1 MSTYFGSFIAATG
14 FMRFFTWQRVLAA
27 MVLLVLLGA
36 GIAVW
41 LLGSAYGR
49 RIVAQKLRYGLTHNS
64 ELVLAP
70 FRVEMSPWRD
80 FPHLTASVQHL
91 ALTDTSFRQ
100 SVEVLRVGRADLRV
114 ELLSLLRGRVD
125 VKRLVINDVTF
136 RERTDSLGHSWGLR
150 GKRRKGTGNA
160 PFFNLILD
168 ELIVNNFRIST
179 QNTYSRSAFGASAR
193 QARLTARL
201 RNGKLR
207 VAGTIDGEL
216 NYLRTKAGTLFERE
230 PVQAWVNYTYRFEE
244 REGHLWHTRATLNGD
259 TIAVRGTHRVDP
271 SQPVGTIM
279 NLKFVGNQPLTEV
292 LRAALPPRL
301 EPYLAGAVSTSKA
314 HIHYS
319 ISGLSGPKV
328 SPRNVLTFG
337 LRDANLQWPDSARR
351 ISHWDLQGSY
361 DNGPLHR
368 PKSTVLTLRQ
378 CRIHSPAGQLDVAL
392 TLRDFRRPFV
402 DGQFRGRTTLPELA
416 AMVSPGRWRA
426 RGGLADLNVRVRGLL
441 PPRPGQPGYGQ
452 AQKRLSMRGAVT
464 LRNASFLLPVRGADL
479 SSLNVRVGLND
490 SLWKLSNASG
500 VLNGMRFQASAT
512 TTHLLD
518 YLTDRHPT
526 ASISGQ
532 FAVDELSVTQLRSL
546 MRPVPRTASEGFAL
560 NGNRPRRPRPLRD
573 KAQLAATLGSELIP
587 RGLLLNVDL
596 RCQRLLLATD
606 TLSGLAVTVR
616 HDGRQVQLLNL
627 AGQVW
632 GGDVRGSVSWP
643 TDSANRV
650 ALVQYQLGVHF
661 RRLSYE
667 QLLARLARPIQPKA
681 RPGAARVASR
691 NRARKA
697 RSQGN
702 GNGGPAVRDLLLA
715 ANGQLD
721 LQIDRIVL
729 PEGESMAEVQL
740 RLTKTTNLLR
750 MPYLRFRTPEG
761 GYGDASGTAQIENLR
776 LTAADADMTL
786 RYKTLDVQRLLG
798 LIASLTTPSDSVLT
812 ARTEA
817 RAQRRATRR
826 AERVRTAPEHNP
838 SLFSNG
844 TLSAVL
850 RVEANDVHYGPIR
863 GGTFR
868 LVSHLLDGQ
877 ARIDECTVDALQG
890 HLSLTGRMLS
900 TANRAHHPTRVQLQM
915 QDVQLPALFA
925 ATSAMGLNLLS
936 SDNVR
941 GTLRGVM
948 DVRTDLDATFL
959 PRLPQTVGYLKTDF
973 RDLELL
979 NVEVLMEALK
989 FMKADRTSHLYFE
1002 PFSSEFV
1009 LNRSQLLI
1017 PKLRLNSNLSNLEV
1031 SGTYGLSGATNLFIG
1046 LKPLQAL
1053 FGNNDKRVERIQ
1065 KGEPVSNSKGKLT
1078 YVNLR
1083 RAVPGEKYKVRF
1095 FQKEEQRQAEAGV
1108 RQQMRSLFLTQRLDT
1123 TVRVLR

>member
-1 MSTYFGSFIAATG
+1 MK
-14 FMRFFTWQRVLAA
+14 FFTWQRILAS
-27 MVLLVLLGA
+27 VVLLG
-36 GIAVW
+36 
-41 LLGSAYGR
+41 LLGIVVAGWVLGTAYGR
-49 RIVAQKLRYGLTHNS
+49 RIIAQKVRYALTHDS

-70 FRVEMSPWRD
+70 FRVELSTWRD
-80 FPHLTASVQHL
+80 FPHLTASVHHIS
-91 ALTDTSFRQ
+91 LTDTSSYR
-100 SVEVLRVGRADLRV
+100 SVEVLSIGRTDLRM
-114 ELLSLLRGRVD
+114 ELLSLLRGRIE
-125 VKRLVINDVTF
+125 VKRLAINDVFF

-160 PFFNLILD
+160 PGLNLVLD
-168 ELIVNNFRIST
+168 ELIVNNFHIST
-179 QNTYSRSAFGASAR
+179 QNAYSRSAFGAAAR

-201 RNGKLR
+201 RGGVLR

-216 NYLRTKAGTLFERE
+216 SYLRTRAGTLFERE
-230 PVQAWVNYTYRFEE
+230 PVQAWVNYTYRFEK

-271 SQPVGTIM
+271 SRPVGTIM

-301 EPYLAGAVSTSKA
+301 EPYLAGAVSSSKA

-368 PKSTVLTLRQ
+368 PKSTVLTLRK
-378 CRIHSPAGQLDVAL
+378 CRIYSPAGQLDVAL
-392 TLRDFRRPFV
+392 TLRDFKRPFV

-426 RGGLADLNVRVRGLL
+426 RDGLADLNVRVRGLL

-452 AQKRLSMRGAVT
+452 PRKNLSMRGAIT

-479 SSLNVRVGLND
+479 AHLNVRVGLND
-490 SLWKLSNASG
+490 SLWQLSNASG
-500 VLNGMRFQASAT
+500 TLNGMRFQASAT
-512 TTHLLD
+512 TTYLLD
-518 YLTDRHPT
+518 YLTEVHPT
-526 ASISGQ
+526 ATISGQ
-532 FAVDELSVTQLRSL
+532 FAVDELRVAQLRNL
-546 MRPVPRTASEGFAL
+546 MRPVPRSASEGFAM
-560 NGNRPRRPRPLRD
+560 NGNRPRRSRAPRN

-587 RGLLLNVDL
+587 AGLFLNVDL
-596 RCQRLLLATD
+596 RCQRLLLSTD
-606 TLSGLAVTVR
+606 TLNNLAVTVR

-650 ALVQYQLGVHF
+650 APVQYQLGVHF
-661 RRLSYE
+661 RTLSYE
-667 QLLARLARPIQPKA
+667 QLMGRLSRPLEPATRATPPGNRRDKA
-681 RPGAARVASR
+681 KGKGAAM
-691 NRARKA
+691 
-697 RSQGN
+697 
-702 GNGGPAVRDLLLA
+702 PALRDLLLA

-729 PEGESMAEVQL
+729 PEDESMTEVQL
-740 RLTKTTNLLR
+740 RLAKTSTLLR

-761 GYGDASGTAQIENLR
+761 GYGEASGTAQVENMR
-776 LTAADADMTL
+776 MSATDVDMTL
-786 RYKTLDVQRLLG
+786 RYKKLDVQRLLA
-798 LIASLTTPSDSVLT
+798 LIASITTPSDSVLT
-812 ARTEA
+812 ARTQA

-826 AERVRTAPEHNP
+826 AERVSTAPNHNP

-850 RVEANDVHYGPIR
+850 RVEATDVHYGPIQ
-863 GGTFR
+863 GGKFR

-890 HLSLTGRMLS
+890 HISLTGRMLS
-900 TANRAHHPTRVQLQM
+900 TVNKAHHPTRVQLQM
-915 QDVQLPALFA
+915 QDVQLPVLFA
-925 ATSAMGLNLLS
+925 ATSAMGLNLLGS
-936 SDNVR
+936 ENVR
-941 GTLRGVM
+941 GSLRGVM
-948 DVRTDLDATFL
+948 DIRTDLDATFL

-989 FMKADRTSHLYFE
+989 FMKADRTSHLFFE

-1009 LNRSQLLI
+1009 LNRNQLLI

-1031 SGTYGLSGATNLFIG
+1031 SGTYGLGPVGATNLFIG

-1053 FGNNDKRVERIQ
+1053 FGNNEKRVERIQ
-1065 KGEPVSNSKGKLT
+1065 NGEPVSNSKGKLT

-1083 RAVPGEKYKVRF
+1083 RAAPGEKYKVKL
-1095 FQKEEQRQAEAGV
+1095 FQKEEQRQAEAGL

-1123 TVRVLR
+1123 TMRVQR

>member
-1 MSTYFGSFIAATG
+1 MK
-14 FMRFFTWQRVLAA
+14 FFTWRRAVAALMLLSVL
-27 MVLLVLLGA
+27 GIA
-36 GIAVW
+36 GAVW

-49 RIVAQKLRYGLTHNS
+49 RLVAQKVRYALTHNS
-64 ELVLAP
+64 ELVLEP
-70 FRVEMSPWRD
+70 FRVEMSTWRD
-80 FPHLTASVQHL
+80 FPHLTASVQHII
-91 ALTDTSFRQ
+91 LTDTAHHQ
-100 SVEVLRVGRADLRV
+100 SVQVLRIDRADLRL
-114 ELLSLLRGRVD
+114 ELLSLLRKRVQ
-125 VKRLVINDVTF
+125 VTHLVVTNVEF
-136 RERTDSLGHSWGLR
+136 QERTDSLGHTWGLR
-150 GKRRKGTGNA
+150 GKRRKGTGSA
-160 PFFNLILD
+160 PALDLNLQ
-168 ELIVNNFRIST
+168 ELVVNNFRMRSR
-179 QNTYSRSAFGASAR
+179 NGYSRSAFGAEAR

-201 RNGKLR
+201 RDGVLR
-207 VAGTIDGEL
+207 VAGTIDGQL
-216 NYLRTKAGTLFERE
+216 SYLRTKAGTLFERE
-230 PVQAWVNYTYRFEE
+230 PVMAWVNYTYRFEK
-244 REGHLWHTRATLNGD
+244 REGHLWNTRATLNGD

-301 EPYLAGAVSTSKA
+301 EPYLAGAVSPSKA

-319 ISGLSGPKV
+319 ITGLSGPTV

-337 LRDANLQWPDSARR
+337 LRNASMQWPDSARR
-351 ISHWDLQGSY
+351 INRWDLQGSY

-368 PKSTVLTLRQ
+368 PKSTVLTLKH
-378 CRIHSPAGQLDVAL
+378 CRVYSRVGQLDVAM
-392 TLRDFRRPFV
+392 TLRDFTRPLV
-402 DGQFRGRTTLPELA
+402 DGQFRGRTELVELA
-416 AMVSPGRWRA
+416 AIVSPGRWRA
-426 RGGLADLNVRVRGLL
+426 RSGLADLNVHVRGLL
-441 PPRPGQPGYGQ
+441 PPRPGQAGYGQ
-452 AQKRLSMRGAVT
+452 ARKNLSLRGSMT

-479 SSLNVRVGLND
+479 SNLNVRVGLND
-490 SLWKLSNASG
+490 SLWQLSNASG
-500 VLNGMRFQASAT
+500 LLNGMQFQASAAT
-512 TTHLLD
+512 TYLLD
-518 YLTDRHPT
+518 YLTDLHPT
-526 ASISGQ
+526 ASIRGQ
-532 FAVDELSVTQLRSL
+532 FTVNELRVAQLRNL
-546 MRPVPRTASEGFAL
+546 MRQVPRTASEGFAM
-560 NGNRPRRPRPLRD
+560 NSNRPRRQRPVRN

-587 RGLLLNVDL
+587 PGLLLNVDL

-606 TLSGLAVTVR
+606 TLSNLAVTVR

-661 RRLSYE
+661 HRLSYE
-667 QLLARLARPIQPKA
+667 QLLARLARPMQPGA
-681 RPGAARVASR
+681 RPNAARVAAR
-691 NRARKA
+691 NRARQA
-697 RSQGN
+697 QTQGT
-702 GNGGPAVRDLLLA
+702 GGPSVRDLLLA

-740 RLTKTTNLLR
+740 RLTKTTTLLR

-776 LTAADADMTL
+776 LSAADADMTL
-786 RYKTLDVQRLLG
+786 RYKSLDVQRLLG

-850 RVEANDVHYGPIR
+850 RVEADNVHYGAIQ

-877 ARIDECTVDALQG
+877 ARLDNCTVDALQG
-890 HLSLTGRMLS
+890 HLSLKGRMLS

-925 ATSAMGLNLLS
+925 ATSAMGLNLLA

-941 GTLRGVM
+941 GSLRGVM
-948 DVRTDLDATFL
+948 DLRTDLDATFL
-959 PRLPQTVGYLKTDF
+959 PRLPQTIGYLKTDF

-989 FMKADRTSHLYFE
+989 FMKVERTSHLFFE

-1009 LNRSQLLI
+1009 LNRNQVLI
-1017 PKLRLNSNLSNLEV
+1017 PSLRLNSNLSNLEI
-1031 SGTYGLSGATNLFIG
+1031 SGTYGLTGATNMFVG

-1053 FGNNDKRVERIQ
+1053 FGNNNKRVERIQ
-1065 KGEPVSNSKGKLT
+1065 NGEPVSNSKGKLT

-1083 RAVPGEKYKVRF
+1083 RAAPGEKYKVRL
-1095 FQKEEQRQAEAGV
+1095 FQKEEQRQAEIGL
-1108 RQQMRSLFLTQRLDT
+1108 RQQLHSLFLTQRLDT
-1123 TVRVLR
+1123 TLVVH

>member
-1 MSTYFGSFIAATG
+1 MK
-14 FMRFFTWQRVLAA
+14 FFTWQRILAS
-27 MVLLVLLGA
+27 VVLLGLL
-36 GIAVW
+36 GGGVAVW

-49 RIVAQKLRYGLTHNS
+49 RVVAQKLRRALTHNS

-70 FRVEMSPWRD
+70 FRVEMSPWQD

-91 ALTDTSFRQ
+91 ALTDTSFQQ
-100 SVEVLRVGRADLRV
+100 SVEVLRVGRADLRI
-114 ELLSLLRGRVD
+114 ELLPLLRGRLA
-125 VKRLVINDVTF
+125 VKRLVITNVEF

-150 GKRRKGTGNA
+150 GKRRKGTGEA
-160 PFFNLILD
+160 PGLNMVLD

-179 QNTYSRSAFGASAR
+179 RNAYSRSAFGASAR

-201 RNGKLR
+201 RNGVLR

-216 NYLRTKAGTLFERE
+216 NYLRTRAGTLFERE
-230 PVQAWVNYTYRFEE
+230 PVQARVNYTYRFAK

-259 TIAVRGTHRVDP
+259 TIQVRGTHRVDP
-271 SQPVGTIM
+271 NQPVGTLM

-319 ISGLSGPKV
+319 ITGLSGPKV

-337 LRDANLQWPDSARR
+337 LRNASLQWPDSARR
-351 ISHWDLQGSY
+351 ISRWDLQGSY

-368 PKSTVLTLRQ
+368 PQSTVLTLRH
-378 CRIHSPAGQLDVAL
+378 CRIYSPAGRLDVAL
-392 TLRDFRRPFV
+392 TLRNFRRPFV

-416 AMVSPGRWRA
+416 AVVSPGRWRA
-426 RGGLADLNVRVRGLL
+426 RGGLADLNVHVRGLL

-452 AQKRLSMRGAVT
+452 AQKNLSLRGSIT
-464 LRNASFLLPVRGADL
+464 LHKASFLLPVRGADL
-479 SSLNVRVGLND
+479 ADLNVQVGLND
-490 SLWKLSNASG
+490 SLWHLSNASG
-500 VLNGMRFQASAT
+500 SLNGMRFRASAT
-512 TTHLLD
+512 TTYLLD
-518 YLTDRHPT
+518 YLTDLHPT

-532 FAVDELSVTQLRSL
+532 FAVEELRVAELRNL
-546 MRPVPRTASEGFAL
+546 MRPVPRSASEGFAM
-560 NGNRPRRPRPLRD
+560 NTKRPPRTRTPRN

-587 RGLLLNVDL
+587 PGLLLNVSL

-606 TLSGLAVTVR
+606 TLSDLAVTVR

-627 AGQVW
+627 AGRVW
-632 GGDVRGSVSWP
+632 GGGVRGSVSWP

-650 ALVQYQLGVHF
+650 APVHYELGVHF
-661 RRLSYE
+661 RSLSYE
-667 QLLARLARPIQPKA
+667 QLLARLSRPAQP
-681 RPGAARVASR
+681 AAPLPAAR
-691 NRARKA
+691 NRARRK
-697 RSQGN
+697 RGQGVAV
-702 GNGGPAVRDLLLA
+702 PALRDLLLA

-729 PEGESMAEVQL
+729 PEGESLAEVQL
-740 RLTKTTNLLR
+740 RLAKTSTLLR

-761 GYGDASGTAQIENLR
+761 GYGEASGTAQIEKLR
-776 LTAADADMTL
+776 LSAADADMTL

-798 LIASLTTPSDSVLT
+798 LIASLTTPSDSVIT
-812 ARTEA
+812 ARDRA

-826 AERVRTAPEHNP
+826 AERVIAAPDHNP

-850 RVEANDVHYGPIR
+850 RVEADKVSYGAIK
-863 GGTFR
+863 GSDFR

-877 ARIDECTVDALQG
+877 ARLDNCTVDALQG
-890 HLSLTGRMLS
+890 HISLSGRMLS

-925 ATSAMGLNLLS
+925 ATSAMGLNVLGA
-936 SDNVR
+936 DNVR
-941 GTLRGVM
+941 GSLRGVM
-948 DVRTDLDATFL
+948 DIRTDLDATFL

-989 FMKADRTSHLYFE
+989 FMKADRTSHLFFE

-1009 LNRSQLLI
+1009 LNRNQLLI

-1031 SGTYGLSGATNLFIG
+1031 SGTYGLGPVGATNLFIG

-1065 KGEPVSNSKGKLT
+1065 NGEPVSHSSGKLT

-1083 RAVPGEKYKVRF
+1083 RAAPGEKYKVRL
-1095 FQKEEQRQAEAGV
+1095 FQKEEQRQAEAGL
-1108 RQQMRSLFLTQRLDT
+1108 RQQMHSLFLTQRLDT